1 MGEKIIIVL
10 LLLCMS
16 IGIVSGPYLWM
27 LSGEREVS
35 GADEETEKTTE
46 QITEE
51 RSQEETVIDDSMIR
65 VLISNSTLGQYDHK
79 TVTIT
84 SKQEYYVKIDSKT
97 EKKKAGETITLKYD
111 QKKKGQ
117 TVVFSGTGQL
127 EISSIRRAYGIPSYR
142 GILKVHYGSSALT
155 IINQLLLEEYLY
167 AVIPSEMPV
176 SYGSEALKVQAVCAR
191 SFAVK
196 QKAGQKFRQY
206 GADVDDSVSS
216 QVYNN
221 TRECEESIQAV
232 LDTAGEVLTYKNEII
247 STYFFSTSWGH
258 TADSHDV
265 WIQKG
270 DSPVY
275 LTGKIQND
283 NGEALDLSAEED
295 VKKFLNSNDEITY
308 DSNFPWYRWEV
319 TIPVSNLSKTTVGS
333 IRDVKVTKR
342 GKSGV
347 AKELRITGSG
357 GVRVIQGEYQIRS
370 YLSPEGCSISRADGS
385 KGSASILPSGCFYI
399 EKKGKK
405 LIING
410 GGYGHGVGMS
420 QNGAKE
426 QAQDG
431 KTYTDI
437 LKFYYSQTEVKDI
450 SECE

>member
-65 VLISNSTLGQYDHK
+65 VLISNSTLGKYDHK

-84 SKQEYYVKIDSKT
+84 SKQEYYVKTDSKT
-97 EKKKAGETITLKYD
+97 EKKKAGETTTLKYD

-117 TVVFSGTGQL
+117 TVMFSGTGQL

-232 LDTAGEVLTYKNEII
+232 LDTAGEVLTYKNEISI
-247 STYFFSTSWGH
+247 KENGGWRYKYGNMFYVRLVNQYLAVPNFSDATVQAIFNEALKYQGWKYVYGGSNPNTSFDCSGLTSWCYGKVGISLPRTAQAQYDATQHIPLSQAKAGDLVFFHSTYNAGTYVTHVGIYAGNNRMYHAGNPIGYADLTSSYWQQHLIG
-258 TADSHDV
+258 A
-265 WIQKG
+265 G
-270 DSPVY
+270 R
-275 LTGKIQND
+275 
-283 NGEALDLSAEED
+283 
-295 VKKFLNSNDEITY
+295 VK
-308 DSNFPWYRWEV
+308 
-319 TIPVSNLSKTTVGS
+319 
-333 IRDVKVTKR
+333 TK
-342 GKSGV
+342 
-347 AKELRITGSG
+347 
-357 GVRVIQGEYQIRS
+357 
-370 YLSPEGCSISRADGS
+370 
-385 KGSASILPSGCFYI
+385 
-399 EKKGKK
+399 
-405 LIING
+405 
-410 GGYGHGVGMS
+410 
-420 QNGAKE
+420 
-426 QAQDG
+426 
-431 KTYTDI
+431 
-437 LKFYYSQTEVKDI
+437 
-450 SECE
+450 